1 MGEGLQLFA
10 AATSFNWIINRLV
23 HALYFLI
30 LLIEIGDITEAVSFL
45 FKLLTKYGKLIKTMN
60 AKEFF

>member
-30 LLIEIGDITEAVSFL
+30 LLIEIGDITEAF
-45 FKLLTKYGKLIKTMN
+45 FKASYKIWKTHQN
-60 AKEFF
+60 NERKGIF